1 MKQLTIRGFDPAL
14 QQHLHKL
21 AQEEGLS
28 LNKAALLLL
37 RRGAG
42 LDSPKHSTNKVGN
55 TLDHLIGAW
64 SQEEEETFLQT
75 LAPLDQI
82 DKTFWS

>member
-1 MKQLTIRGFDPAL
+1 MKQLTIRGFDSAL
-14 QQHLHKL
+14 QRHLHKL

-42 LDSPKHSTNKVGN
+42 LDSPKQSANTVGD
-55 TLDHLIGAW
+55 TLDHLIGTW
-64 SQEEEETFLQT
+64 SQEEEEAFLHT
-75 LAPLDQI
+75 LAPLEQRP
-82 DKTFWS
+82 TVAQS

>member
-1 MKQLTIRGFDPAL
+1 MKQLTIRGFDSAL

-42 LDSPKHSTNKVGN
+42 LDSLKHRANKVGD

-64 SQEEEETFLQT
+64 SQEEEETFFQT

-82 DKTFWS
+82 DKTFL

>member
-1 MKQLTIRGFDPAL
+1 MKQLTIRGFDSAL

-42 LDSPKHSTNKVGN
+42 LDSPKHDANKVGD
-55 TLDHLIGAW
+55 TLGSLIGAW
-64 SQEEEETFLQT
+64 SQEEEEAFLQT
-75 LAPLDQI
+75 LAPLDHI
-82 DKTFWS
+82 DKAFWS

>member
-1 MKQLTIRGFDPAL
+1 MKQLTIRGFDLAL
-14 QQHLHKL
+14 QKHLHKL

-42 LDSPKHSTNKVGN
+42 LDSPKPAANEVGD
-55 TLDHLIGAW
+55 TLDHLIGTW
-64 SQEEEETFLQT
+64 SQEEEEAFLQ
-75 LAPLDQI
+75 AISPLDQV